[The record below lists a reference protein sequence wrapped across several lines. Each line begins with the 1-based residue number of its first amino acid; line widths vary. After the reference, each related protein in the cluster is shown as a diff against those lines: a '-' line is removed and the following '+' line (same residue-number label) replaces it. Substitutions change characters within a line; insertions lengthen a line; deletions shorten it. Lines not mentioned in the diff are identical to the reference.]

1 MFNGVDLDQIIS
13 IFGQN
18 KVEQRIKD
26 YKLYLSS
33 FLQKYKEIK
42 LKYSLDDCSVIFAM
56 QYFNNL
62 NNVVKLVLN
71 DYSLSNRFKISSC
84 STFTILS
91 LELLYQD
98 SESTRKVNLLF

>member
-33 FLQKYKEIK
+33 FLQKYK
-42 LKYSLDDCSVIFAM
+42 DCSVIFAM